1 MGEAGRASAV
11 AVSFLKFQRTA
22 SALISTPFP
31 EEVAQQFSRFLFPYP
46 AEDVR
51 SVMTC
56 GLGED
61 PRAVNH
67 AAAFGIFRSEPDR
80 VDAGNGSRRRAH
92 RAGLKVHPQ
101 GAAVEPRLPQRFGCA
116 AHRNHFGVR
125 SGIERTAHRIS
136 GLGNDFTA
144 PGDDRA
150 HRHLVS
156 CGSFSGKIE
165 GPAHGRREWEA
176 HFWSISLPG

>member
-1 MGEAGRASAV
+1 M
-11 AVSFLKFQRTA
+11 SFLNFERTA
-22 SALISTPFP
+22 SAAVSAPFAK
-31 EEVAQQFSRFLFPYP
+31 EVAQQFSRLLFADA
-46 AEDVR
+46 AENIGP
-51 SVMTC
+51 VMTG
-56 GLGED
+56 GLSED

-101 GAAVEPRLPQRFGCA
+101 GAAVEPRLPQRFGGA
-116 AHRNHFGVR
+116 AHRNHFRVR

-136 GLGNDFTA
+136 SLGNDFTA

-156 CGSFSGKIE
+156 CGSFSSKIE
-165 GPAHGRREWEA
+165 DPAHGRREWEA
-176 HFWSISLPG
+176 HFGRISRPG